1 MLDVIS
7 VFLIYWNLFV
17 VANKLLYSQSCGF
30 SSSHIQIWEL
40 DHKEDWAPK
49 NCCVQTVVLE
59 KTLESPLDCKEIK
72 PVNPKGNQSW
82 IFIGKID
89 AEAEAPVLWPPDAES
104 QHIWKDP
111 EAGKDWRQEEKGT
124 IKDEMVG
131 WHHQLNG
138 HEFEQ
143 TPGDGKG
150 QGCLACYSSWGH
162 KESNTTEQLNNN
174 YLPTYLSILICLV
187 FVSIQPY
194 LYCLNI

>member
-7 VFLIYWNLFV
+7 VFWIYWNLFV

-30 SSSHIQIWEL
+30 SSSHIQMWEL
-40 DHKEDWAPK
+40 GHKEDWAPK

-104 QHIWKDP
+104 QHIWKAP

-124 IKDEMVG
+124 IKEEMVG
-131 WHHQLNG
+131 WRHRLNG

-162 KESNTTEQLNNN
+162 RESNTTEQLNNN
-174 YLPTYLSILICLV
+174 YLSTYLSILICLV

-194 LYCLNI
+194 LYCWNI